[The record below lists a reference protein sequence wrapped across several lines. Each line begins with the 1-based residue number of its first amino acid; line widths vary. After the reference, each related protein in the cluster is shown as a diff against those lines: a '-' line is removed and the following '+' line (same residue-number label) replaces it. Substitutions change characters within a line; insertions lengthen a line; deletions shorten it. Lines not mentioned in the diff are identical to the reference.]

1 MGIRRLEAQKKKS
14 PGLINA
20 FFFWGGEGVLLNY
33 P

>member
-20 FFFWGGEGVLLNY
+20 FFLGVGRVSY
-33 P
+33 